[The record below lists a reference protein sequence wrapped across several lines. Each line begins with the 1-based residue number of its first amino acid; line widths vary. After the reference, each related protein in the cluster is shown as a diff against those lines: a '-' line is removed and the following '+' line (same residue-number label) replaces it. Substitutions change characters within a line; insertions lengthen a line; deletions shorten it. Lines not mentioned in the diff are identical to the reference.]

1 MGMTE
6 LETLKYI
13 TESPAQEDGGFHP
26 NTVAAAKWAVA
37 EIAELR
43 QIINGLI
50 KTCDHEHEWEGNKCK
65 ICQAIQITPEEMMKK
80 MIRGKA

>member
-26 NTVAAAKWAVA
+26 NTVAAAKWAVE
-37 EIAELR
+37 EIAALRHMLGRVQFSGRESYCQICGAWFADGHRSDCELDKLLK
-43 QIINGLI
+43 GG
-50 KTCDHEHEWEGNKCK
+50 D
-65 ICQAIQITPEEMMKK
+65 A
-80 MIRGKA
+80 